1 MSTQQR
7 IVMWVLKLTLCV
19 VMGMTS
25 VAHATDVVTFWSIHG
40 AVRGNAWQ
48 LLVDEFNASRSDIR
62 IELEQPASGVEGV
75 NQLLVAVAAGT
86 PPDLVYLDRGYLAQH
101 MSTGIFEPINPFLE
115 RAGLDVQS
123 EWFDRAVER
132 LYLGGKL
139 YGLPVDA
146 FPLTYL
152 VWNKRIFQEAG
163 FDSERPPATYAEMD
177 QMAWQLTR
185 RPQDTG
191 GTVRIGLDP
200 WLGGALVSYGI
211 WMLLW
216 ETWMWDPQTERVS
229 LTHPRSLELAE
240 WHVTHAQRLQ
250 GIHPGSWLGDPFVS
264 EQLAMRIVTTS
275 SISNMEEQGLDFEWG
290 MGAMPLLP
298 WQERPSLYVAGEGMA
313 MLAGSKRKDRA
324 WEVMEWLLAEEQGV
338 RFALETGV
346 PPARIST
353 LQQYAMH
360 MESDHERRMLD
371 LMLETQLVAV
381 PNWPVGYGI
390 LNTETF
396 PAIRTLQ
403 KDPRTA
409 LSEAEEVLQGIVDE
423 HIERHGPWW

>member
-1 MSTQQR
+1 
-7 IVMWVLKLTLCV
+7 
-19 VMGMTS
+19 
-25 VAHATDVVTFWSIHG
+25 
-40 AVRGNAWQ
+40 
-48 LLVDEFNASRSDIR
+48 
-62 IELEQPASGVEGV
+62 
-75 NQLLVAVAAGT
+75 
-86 PPDLVYLDRGYLAQH
+86 
-101 MSTGIFEPINPFLE
+101 
-115 RAGLDVQS
+115 
-123 EWFDRAVER
+123 
-132 LYLGGKL
+132 
-139 YGLPVDA
+139 
-146 FPLTYL
+146 
-152 VWNKRIFQEAG
+152 
-163 FDSERPPATYAEMD
+163 
-177 QMAWQLTR
+177 
-185 RPQDTG
+185 
-191 GTVRIGLDP
+191 
-200 WLGGALVSYGI
+200 
-211 WMLLW
+211 
-216 ETWMWDPQTERVS
+216 
-229 LTHPRSLELAE
+229 
-240 WHVTHAQRLQ
+240 
-250 GIHPGSWLGDPFVS
+250 
-264 EQLAMRIVTTS
+264 MRIVTTS